1 MNNKYQVMPP
11 LSDEEYEL
19 LKQSIKAYGVQVAVE
34 YDEAGNVLDGHQRLN
49 ICTELNITEWP
60 RVVREGLTEDE
71 KRAHARRLNL
81 VRRQLTRAQ
90 KQVLIREQL
99 KETPEKSDLQIAKE
113 LNVSD
118 KTVTTQRAG
127 MVRRS
132 EIPNVATKTDTLGR
146 KQPGQRTRKDGNS
159 ATGESGQSTHVKISQ
174 PPPPEKGPSEKSI
187 EKDVEAIP
195 APAVAVANNGDAV
208 NAIDV
213 KQWRD
218 EIKKLKNQH
227 RKKQESLKTK
237 IAILQLDLNNLTD
250 RNAELTRELQ
260 ALRNPPPESS
270 QPLPIDRFHSV
281 LDDIET
287 GIRFEFKLRSHGKIP
302 DLTELGVIRDRLLR
316 LVSVIEE
323 TIHGGDVGEGE
334 RVD

>member
-11 LSDEEYEL
+11 LSDEEHEL
-19 LKQSIKAYGVQVAVE
+19 LKQSIKAHGVQVAVE
-34 YDEAGNVLDGHQRLN
+34 YDEDGNVLDGHQRID
-49 ICTELNITEWP
+49 ICEKLAITEWP
-60 RVVREGLTEDE
+60 RVIRKGLTEDE

-81 VRRQLTRAQ
+81 VRRQLTRDQ
-90 KQVLIREQL
+90 KQEMIKQQL
-99 KETPEKSDLQIAKE
+99 QETPDKSDRHI
-113 LNVSD
+113 
-118 KTVTTQRAG
+118 
-127 MVRRS
+127 
-132 EIPNVATKTDTLGR
+132 
-146 KQPGQRTRKDGNS
+146 
-159 ATGESGQSTHVKISQ
+159 ATGLGISNSTVSLARKEAVQTGELCESHSSVGADGKKRPRNSKPKDAAGVASTNRLPTQNRESLTPLLK
-174 PPPPEKGPSEKSI
+174 KGPSEKSI
-187 EKDVEAIP
+187 EKAVEAIP
-195 APAVAVANNGDAV
+195 AVQVANDGDAV

-250 RNAELTRELQ
+250 RNAALTRELQ

-302 DLTELGVIRDRLLR
+302 DLTELGVIRDRLLM
-316 LVSVIEE
+316 LASVIEE
-323 TIHGGDVGEGE
+323 TIHESDIVEGE
-334 RVD
+334 RVA